1 MNERLTAFGGKVE
14 FTRYT
19 DDGAVASKRLVDI
32 GALEAQIP
40 PNVMEFLKALCE
52 RGN

>member
-14 FTRYT
+14 FTSYT
-19 DDGAVASKRLVDI
+19 EDGKVASKRLVDI

-40 PNVMEFLKALCE
+40 QNVMDFLLALCSG
-52 RGN
+52 R